1 MNHTAILDNLL
12 SGSVSMLVMCAPL
25 AGVGQPAPSLV
36 ELANRALAKNY
47 ELANAQLTIQTDQ
60 EVRKGI
66 RETYIPHVAAT
77 GKYAYLN
84 GNVQMDLPA
93 TTLPL
98 LNTSLFDGSETF
110 QSRGNLWTSDITVS
124 AVLFSGTQVPKL
136 GKAVDEKIRGQEFM
150 LEKRR
155 QEIINQVSTAY
166 DQLALL
172 QHVQLVLEESRKR
185 LEIEQETA
193 EKAFGYGLITAY
205 ELNKVAVAEAAL
217 AARQAEYEGKRS
229 LLIKQ
234 LSMLTDVPVDSLEQI
249 DHSLQPYSVPN
260 QGAGID
266 SRPELSA
273 LDAAIAANEYRLQA
287 ARAHWVPQV
296 KAMARIGY
304 YGLSNGS
311 LKTPYNHPLNGQPV
325 QVGIDRFQAFPSYMV
340 GVGVRWNIFD
350 GLQGKRSVNKAKIE
364 LHKAENDRK
373 HAAELIQLDV
383 ARAQTEYTLANKQVT
398 TGEQRLETVKKAL
411 DIARKEYRVGL
422 IKPAERIEAETDYQQ
437 AALDYY
443 QTVFNQ
449 RRAAYQLLIATGR
462 LDLEQLN

>member
-1 MNHTAILDNLL
+1 
-12 SGSVSMLVMCAPL
+12 
-25 AGVGQPAPSLV
+25 
-36 ELANRALAKNY
+36 
-47 ELANAQLTIQTDQ
+47 
-60 EVRKGI
+60 KGI

-205 ELNKVAVAEAAL
+205 ELNKVAVA
-217 AARQAEYEGKRS
+217 
-229 LLIKQ
+229 
-234 LSMLTDVPVDSLEQI
+234 
-249 DHSLQPYSVPN
+249 
-260 QGAGID
+260 
-266 SRPELSA
+266 
-273 LDAAIAANEYRLQA
+273 
-287 ARAHWVPQV
+287 
-296 KAMARIGY
+296 
-304 YGLSNGS
+304 
-311 LKTPYNHPLNGQPV
+311 
-325 QVGIDRFQAFPSYMV
+325 
-340 GVGVRWNIFD
+340 
-350 GLQGKRSVNKAKIE
+350 
-364 LHKAENDRK
+364 
-373 HAAELIQLDV
+373 
-383 ARAQTEYTLANKQVT
+383 
-398 TGEQRLETVKKAL
+398 
-411 DIARKEYRVGL
+411 
-422 IKPAERIEAETDYQQ
+422 
-437 AALDYY
+437 
-443 QTVFNQ
+443 
-449 RRAAYQLLIATGR
+449 
-462 LDLEQLN
+462 